1 MGITGNVHSVETFGT
16 VDGPGIRYVLF
27 LQGCPL
33 RCKFCH
39 NPDTWERGKGMEMDS
54 DQVIMEI
61 NQYRQFYH
69 SSGGGVTASGG
80 EPTLQPEFVEAIFHG
95 VKELGLNTALDTSGF
110 VEIGRIEGLLKVTD
124 LVLLDIK
131 ETGQEEHIELTGV
144 DIKPVKNFAFELER
158 LKKPIWV
165 RHVIIPG
172 VTDNPERIHRLGE
185 FLKEFTVIERIELL
199 GYHKMGSHKWELKG
213 CQDPYS
219 ETQAASARQVEN
231 AKEILREF
239 GLKNVI

>member
-1 MGITGNVHSVETFGT
+1 MGVTGNVHSVETFGT
-16 VDGPGIRYVLF
+16 VDGPGIRYVIF

-39 NPDTWERGKGMEMDS
+39 NPDTWERGKGIEMDS
-54 DQVIMEI
+54 DQVLREVS
-61 NQYRQFYH
+61 QYRQFYH

-80 EPTLQPEFVEAIFHG
+80 EPTLQPEFVEALFHG
-95 VKELGLNTALDTSGF
+95 VKKLGLNTALDTSGF
-110 VEIGRIEGLLKVTD
+110 VEIDRVEDLLKLTD

-144 DIKPVKNFAFELER
+144 DIKPVRNFIFELER
-158 LKKPIWV
+158 RGKPVWV
-165 RHVIIPG
+165 RHVVIPG
-172 VTDNPERIHRLGE
+172 VTETPDKIRRLGE

-199 GYHKMGSHKWELKG
+199 GYHKMGSHKWGLKG

-219 ETQAASARQVEN
+219 AIPAASPEQVER
-231 AKEILREF
+231 AKEVLRQL
-239 GLKNVI
+239 GLKNVV